1 MTRKHKHRHKAAGAN
16 AVGIRREASCSAPS
30 ELAAARLP
38 GGVACLFAAAAQAT
52 VAIATVAPKREGR
65 MRRRDPVCDAAWVI
79 SEPQLNWR
87 SRHAL
92 R

>member
-1 MTRKHKHRHKAAGAN
+1 
-16 AVGIRREASCSAPS
+16 
-30 ELAAARLP
+30 
-38 GGVACLFAAAAQAT
+38 
-52 VAIATVAPKREGR
+52 

>member
-52 VAIATVAPKREGR
+52 VAIATVAPKRE
-65 MRRRDPVCDAAWVI
+65 RRNAPAGPGVRRGFI

-87 SRHAL
+87 SRHAP